1 MTVVRAYPGM
11 GREIERKF
19 LVSDDVWRRDAGE
32 GRRIRQAYLAFTD
45 RGSVRVRILGDLGG
59 LGDAEAVLTV
69 KSAATGAVRDE
80 YEYPIPVADA
90 EEMLALRQGHLIEK
104 TRYRLARGR
113 HVWEVD
119 VFSGD
124 NEGLVVAE
132 IELSDEEEAFERP
145 AWVGPEVTRDMR
157 YTNAALAQRP
167 YRDP

>member
-1 MTVVRAYPGM
+1 M

-19 LVSDDVWRRDAGE
+19 LVSDESWRRDADE
-32 GRRIRQAYLAFTD
+32 GRRIRQAYLAFTESA
-45 RGSVRVRILGDLGG
+45 SVRVRILGN
-59 LGDAEAVLTV
+59 AEAVLTV

-90 EEMLALRQGHLIEK
+90 EAMLALRQGHLIEK
-104 TRYRLARGR
+104 TRYRIPRGG

-124 NEGLVVAE
+124 NEGLTVAE
-132 IELSDEEEAFERP
+132 IELSGEDEGFERP
-145 AWVGPEVTRDMR
+145 AWIGQEVTRDMR

-167 YRDP
+167 YRDS